1 MTKTVAA
8 RKTRAGVLGVCSWSL
23 QPDSPRDLAEKLAA
37 CGVSWTQL
45 ALTPLRDGTLDCA
58 TVLAELQRRGI
69 RVRSGMV
76 QTIGEDYTTL
86 KSIERTGGLRPD
98 AHWAANRANLELEA
112 KLARQLGLRL
122 VTLHA
127 GFLPHE
133 RNGERYKLLERLRTL
148 VDIFAAQGVRVGF
161 ETGQESAHT
170 LLEVLDE
177 LGRPMAGVNFDP
189 ANMLLYGMGD
199 PVEALRLLWPHVL
212 QVHIKDAVA
221 AKKSGQWGSEVPV
234 GTGQVNW
241 TAFFELLAAKLPQ
254 VDAMIEREA
263 GDQRVVDICTARAV
277 VQAHAGATV

>member
-23 QPDSPRDLAEKLAA
+23 QPSSPSDLADKLAA

-45 ALTPLRDGTLDCA
+45 ALTPLREGALDCSA
-58 TVLAELQRRGI
+58 VLAELQRRGI

-98 AHWAANRANLELEA
+98 AHWATNRANLEVEA

-161 ETGQESAHT
+161 ETGQESAPT

-177 LGRPMAGVNFDP
+177 LGRPSAGVNFDP

-199 PVEALRLLWPHVL
+199 PVEALRLLWPHVV

-221 AKKSGQWGSEVPV
+221 AKTRGQWGSEVPV

-241 TAFFELLAAKLPQ
+241 TAFFELLAAQLPQ

-263 GDQRVVDICTARAV
+263 GHQRVTDICTARTV